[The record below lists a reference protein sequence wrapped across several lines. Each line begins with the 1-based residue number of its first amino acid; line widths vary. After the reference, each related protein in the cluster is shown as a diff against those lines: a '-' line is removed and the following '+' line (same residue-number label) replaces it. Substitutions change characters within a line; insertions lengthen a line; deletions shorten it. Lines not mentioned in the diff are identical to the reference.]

1 MKNMGLFTQYSFC
14 ILLLA
19 FIIYPHSDI
28 AAYGIEIKIVSPLNG
43 QEVPIGE
50 LAISGSSSD
59 NSSSDCQVYLDWND
73 QKPYQQA
80 VANGSGG
87 SDDYSTWKFTYSSN
101 YHLIQE
107 GLNELTSKITCQGI
121 TSPSNSPTLNSTE
134 QSKWYSINVTGIKP
148 TVNSNSGLPLPG
160 SQ

>member
-1 MKNMGLFTQYSFC
+1 MKNPELFTETLLC
-14 ILLLA
+14 ILILA
-19 FIIYPHSDI
+19 LIIYPHTYG

-59 NSSSDCQVYLDWND
+59 TSSSDCQVYLDWND
-73 QKPYQQA
+73 QKPYQKA
-80 VANGSGG
+80 IANGSGG

-107 GLNELTSKITCQGI
+107 GNNELTSKITCQGI
-121 TSPSNSPTLNSTE
+121 PSPSNSSSVNSTE
-134 QSKWYSINVTGIKP
+134 QSKWYSINVTGVKP
-148 TVNSNSGLPLPG
+148 SVNPNSGLPLPG
-160 SQ
+160 TQ